1 MTPPPAIRAC
11 VFDAYGTLLDLESA
25 IAAHRPGLGA
35 VALPFLKLWRSKQL
49 EYTWLRTAMER
60 YAAFDE
66 VTADALD
73 YACEAFDIRDPPLRA
88 GLLAAF
94 ERLSA
99 YPDAVDALAALRRA
113 SVRTAVL
120 SNGTTAM
127 LMPAVEASGLAPELD
142 RVLSVEVVRRYKPAP
157 EVYALAVRELGAAPE
172 ELLFVSANAWD
183 VAGAA
188 AAGLVTVWIN
198 RAGAPSER
206 LPFGAAHVIDSLS
219 EVAALARRGSVFAE

>member
-1 MTPPPAIRAC
+1 MNPPPAIKAC

-35 VALPFLKLWRSKQL
+35 AALPLLKLWRSKQL
-49 EYTWLRTAMER
+49 EYTWLRTLMGR
-60 YAAFDE
+60 YADFDD

-73 YACEAFDIRDPPLRA
+73 YACEALDIHDARLRA

-113 SVRTAVL
+113 GVTTAVL
-120 SNGTTAM
+120 SNGTIAM
-127 LMPAVEASGLAPELD
+127 LTPAFEASGLAPELD
-142 RVLSVEVVRRYKPAP
+142 RVLSVEVVRCYKPAA
-157 EVYALAVRELGAAPE
+157 EVYGLAVRELAAAPG

-188 AAGLVTVWIN
+188 SAGLVTVWIN
-198 RAGAPSER
+198 RAGGPAER
-206 LPFGAAHVIDSLS
+206 LPFGAAHVIASLS
-219 EVAALARRGSVFAE
+219 EVPALAGRGSVFAE